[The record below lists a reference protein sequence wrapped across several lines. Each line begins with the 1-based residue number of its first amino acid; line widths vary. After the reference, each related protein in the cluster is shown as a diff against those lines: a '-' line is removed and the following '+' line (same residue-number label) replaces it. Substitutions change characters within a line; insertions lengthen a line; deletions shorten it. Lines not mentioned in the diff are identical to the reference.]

1 MAHMTVGMRRPV
13 AQLLLAEIG
22 LDVRQRHVRFRPA
35 RPAGAAYRSDPGRY
49 GHTERNQDMER
60 LKGKRALITGG
71 TSGIGLEVARQFIEE
86 GARVLVT
93 GMQDETLAAA
103 RQDLQGKALVVK
115 VDAGDAKAQPRLAAL
130 IGEHFGQLDVAVL
143 NAGIGV
149 FRPLEQWDEQA
160 FDRSFD
166 VNFKGPFFLLQ
177 ALLPVLANPASVVL
191 TGSVNAHIGM
201 PTSSVYSATK
211 AALRSLARTVSGEL
225 ASRGV
230 RVNTL
235 SPGPVRTPIYQKLG
249 LPAEALQQMEASIL
263 AGMPARRFGSPE
275 EIAQAAVFLGSDE
288 SAFAFGS
295 ELVIDGGFTG
305 V

>member
-1 MAHMTVGMRRPV
+1 
-13 AQLLLAEIG
+13 
-22 LDVRQRHVRFRPA
+22 
-35 RPAGAAYRSDPGRY
+35 
-49 GHTERNQDMER
+49 MER
-60 LKGKRALITGG
+60 LEGKRALITGG
-71 TSGIGLEVARQFIEE
+71 TTGIGLNVARKFIQE

-93 GMQDETLAAA
+93 GMQEDTLAAA
-103 RQDLQGKALVVK
+103 RQDLQGEALVFK
-115 VDAGDAKAQPRLAAL
+115 LDAGDAVAQPRLAAL
-130 IGEHFGQLDVAVL
+130 VEEHFGQLDVAVL

-149 FRPLEQWDEQA
+149 FRPLEQWDEEA

-201 PTSSVYSATK
+201 PSSSVYAASK
-211 AALRSLARTVSGEL
+211 AALRSLARTMSGEL
-225 ASRGV
+225 ASRGI

-235 SPGPVRTPIYQKLG
+235 SPGPVRTPIYEKLG
-249 LPAEALQQMEASIL
+249 LPAEVLQQMEASLI
-263 AGMPARRFGSPE
+263 AGMPAGRFASPE
-275 EIAQAAVFLGSDE
+275 EIALAAVFLASDE

-295 ELVIDGGFTG
+295 ELVIDGGFTC

>member
-1 MAHMTVGMRRPV
+1 
-13 AQLLLAEIG
+13 
-22 LDVRQRHVRFRPA
+22 
-35 RPAGAAYRSDPGRY
+35 
-49 GHTERNQDMER
+49 MER
-60 LKGKRALITGG
+60 LTGKRALITGG
-71 TSGIGLEVARQFIEE
+71 TSGIGLEVARQFIQE

-93 GMQDETLAAA
+93 GLRDETLAAA
-103 RQDLQGKALVVK
+103 RQDLRGEALIAK
-115 VDAGDAKAQPRLAAL
+115 VDAGDANAQPQLAAL
-130 IGEHFGQLDVAVL
+130 VREHFGQLDVAVL

-149 FRPLEQWDEQA
+149 FRPLEQWSEEA
-160 FDRSFD
+160 FDRSLN

-211 AALRSLARTVSGEL
+211 SALRSLARTMSGEL

-249 LPAEALQQMEASIL
+249 LPAEALQRMEASIL
-263 AGMPARRFGSPE
+263 AGIPAGRFGSPG
-275 EIAQAAVFLGSDE
+275 EIARAAVFLASDE
-288 SAFAFGS
+288 SAFALGS

>member
-1 MAHMTVGMRRPV
+1 
-13 AQLLLAEIG
+13 
-22 LDVRQRHVRFRPA
+22 
-35 RPAGAAYRSDPGRY
+35 
-49 GHTERNQDMER
+49 MER
-60 LKGKRALITGG
+60 LKEKRALITGG
-71 TSGIGLEVARQFIEE
+71 TSGIGLAMAKQFIQE

-93 GMQDETLAAA
+93 GIQEETLAAA
-103 RQDLQGKALVVK
+103 RQELQGAALVVK
-115 VDAGDAKAQPRLAAL
+115 ADAGEARAQTGLSSLVR
-130 IGEHFGQLDVAVL
+130 EHFGELDVAVL

-149 FRPLEQWDEQA
+149 FRPLEQWTEET

-201 PTSSVYSATK
+201 PASSVYSATK

-225 ASRGV
+225 APRGV

-235 SPGPVRTPIYQKLG
+235 SPGPVRTPIYAKLG
-249 LPAEALQQMEASIL
+249 LPVEALQQMEASIL
-263 AGMPARRFGSPE
+263 AGMPAGRFGSPQ
-275 EIAQAAVFLGSDE
+275 EIAQAAVFLASDE
-288 SAFAFGS
+288 SAFALGS
-295 ELVIDGGFTG
+295 EFVIDGGFTG

>member
-1 MAHMTVGMRRPV
+1 
-13 AQLLLAEIG
+13 
-22 LDVRQRHVRFRPA
+22 
-35 RPAGAAYRSDPGRY
+35 
-49 GHTERNQDMER
+49 MER
-60 LKGKRALITGG
+60 LKGKRALVTGG
-71 TSGIGLEVARQFIEE
+71 TSGIGLEVARKFIQE

-93 GMQDETLAAA
+93 GRQEETLAGA
-103 RQDLQGKALVVK
+103 RRELQGEALVARL
-115 VDAGDAKAQPRLAAL
+115 DAGDAAAQPRLAAL
-130 IGEHFGQLDVAVL
+130 VGEHFGHLDVAVL

-191 TGSVNAHIGM
+191 TGSVNSHIGM
-201 PTSSVYSATK
+201 PSSSVYSATK
-211 AALRSLARTVSGEL
+211 AALRSLARTMSGEL

-235 SPGPVRTPIYQKLG
+235 SPGPVRTPIYEKLG
-249 LPAEALQQMEASIL
+249 LPAEALQQMEASLI
-263 AGMPARRFGSPE
+263 AGMPAGRFGSPA
-275 EIAQAAVFLGSDE
+275 EIASAAVFLASDE
-288 SAFAFGS
+288 SAFAYGS
-295 ELVIDGGFTG
+295 ELVIDGGFIG

>member
-1 MAHMTVGMRRPV
+1 
-13 AQLLLAEIG
+13 
-22 LDVRQRHVRFRPA
+22 
-35 RPAGAAYRSDPGRY
+35 
-49 GHTERNQDMER
+49 MER

-71 TSGIGLEVARQFIEE
+71 SSGIGLEVARQFIQE

-93 GMQDETLAAA
+93 GMQEQTLAAA
-103 RQDLQGKALVVK
+103 RQDLRGEALAVK
-115 VDAGDAKAQPRLAAL
+115 IDAGDAKAQPRLAAL
-130 IGEHFGQLDVAVL
+130 VGEHFGQVDVAVL

-149 FRPLEQWDEQA
+149 FRPLEQWDEEA

-191 TGSVNAHIGM
+191 TASVNAHIGM

-211 AALRSLARTVSGEL
+211 AALRSLARTMSGEL

-230 RVNTL
+230 RVNAL
-235 SPGPVRTPIYQKLG
+235 SPGPVRTPIYEKLG
-249 LPAEALQQMEASIL
+249 LPVEALQQMEASIL
-263 AGMPARRFGSPE
+263 AGMPAGRFGAPQ
-275 EIAQAAVFLGSDE
+275 EIAHAAVFLASDE
-288 SAFAFGS
+288 SAFALGS
-295 ELVIDGGFTG
+295 ELVVDGGFTG